1 MAKYN
6 EILTGRHNR
15 FLTKLFS
22 MKGPAPAPQ
31 LASDIQVS
39 QPIFHGVENRCLE
52 SWDRF
57 GVGILI
63 APTIGQTNTVQF
75 RNPAQSN
82 AIIVMEKLLV
92 FSVVAQEL
100 DISVGQSTVDLASTA
115 STAKLDSRTAR
126 FQSLLI
132 ASFAITSVG
141 GLVGII
147 VRASMLAGV
156 QYDVII
162 DADQEIPILPNQG
175 LRVNETA
182 ANSQLIVSAIW
193 RERALEESEV
203 T

>member
-39 QPIFHGVENRCLE
+39 QPIFHGVENRFLE

-63 APTIGQTNTVQF
+63 APTVGQTNTVQF
-75 RNPAQSN
+75 RNPLQSN
-82 AIIVMEKLLV
+82 AIIVMEKLLI
-92 FSVVAQEL
+92 FSPVAQEL
-100 DISVGQSTVDLASTA
+100 DISVGQSTADLVGGA
-115 STAKLDSRTAR
+115 STAKLDSRTPR
-126 FQSLLI
+126 FQSLLN
-132 ASFAITSVG
+132 ASFATTSVG

-162 DADQEIPILPNQG
+162 DANQEIPILPNQG